1 MPTGYA
7 GTSPVGKPREAPE
20 KSECLGSGGST
31 VARLKL
37 KGIDGR
43 APPGVEPAAQFD
55 STRGSLPGPDTAWI
69 DRLRLFHDSVGGGA
83 WPLLA
88 RGAIRLVHSD
98 NGRDSALADNKRR
111 SRGAR
116 LTGLV
121 GVRPSGRATAFPL
134 RERRCPGPPSRR
146 PRPAGIDLEQCVR
159 EGAITGL

>member
-55 STRGSLPGPDTAWI
+55 STRGSLPGPDTVWI
-69 DRLRLFHDSVGGGA
+69 DRLRLFHDPVGGGA

-111 SRGAR
+111 SRGVR
-116 LTGLV
+116 LTG
-121 GVRPSGRATAFPL
+121 GVRRPHGRRAFPL
-134 RERRCPGPPSRR
+134 RERRCPGPPSRM

-159 EGAITGL
+159 DGAITGL

>member
-55 STRGSLPGPDTAWI
+55 STRGSLPGPDTVWI
-69 DRLRLFHDSVGGGA
+69 DRLRLFHDPVGGGA

-111 SRGAR
+111 SKGAR
-116 LTGLV
+116 LTGEV
-121 GVRPSGRATAFPL
+121 GVRAFGSGRRSSHSGRGAASDRRRAGRVLQGLTSSSAYE
-134 RERRCPGPPSRR
+134 REP
-146 PRPAGIDLEQCVR
+146 
-159 EGAITGL
+159 